1 MSGIVAFQSW
11 QCQYYFMCSL
21 KSINEMKTIVNPWI
35 PPKGFCAINLFG
47 VLFIRPEV
55 KEISRIT
62 LNHEE
67 IHTAQMKELGYIFF
81 YIMYV
86 LEWTIRLFQHKGF
99 IVAYYN
105 ISFEREAYKN
115 QYDYYYL
122 RQRKHYAFLKYLKK
136 KNCV

>member
-21 KSINEMKTIVNPWI
+21 KSINEMKTIVNQLI

-47 VLFIRPEV
+47 VLFIRSEV

-67 IHTAQMKELGYIFF
+67 IHTAQMKELGYVLF
-81 YIMYV
+81 YLIYV
-86 LEWTIRLFQHKGF
+86 VEWLVRLFKPGN
-99 IVAYYN
+99 AYRN
-105 ISFEREAYKN
+105 ISFEKEAYTH
-115 QYDYYYL
+115 QYDIVYL
-122 RQRKHYAFLKYLKK
+122 SKRKHFAQWRSK
-136 KNCV
+136 